1 MTVAILCGGKS
12 SRMGKDKAA
21 LFLEGKTFLERLV
34 SEFSEADGCDEI
46 LICGKTEGV
55 QGANCGRKTDG
66 FQNPNCGSEPEFLQG
81 QKSGAKAR
89 FVPDQKREKGPLEGI
104 RRALAEAKSDLV
116 FVCAVDMPF
125 VTKEIPSYLKE
136 FVCSDYGCYVLF
148 VNGRSE
154 PLCALYKKSV
164 LPIVEEQMA
173 ADELKLSRLFEKVP
187 TKFVAVEKSSLPKK
201 LFANVNAPLDFFA
214 LLKPFVF
221 CVCGIKNSGK
231 TRMVLSLL
239 SAAQSKGYKCAVV
252 KRDGHDVFS
261 DAPGTDTFKFSQAGA
276 LGTAVFSDKRFML
289 CAPTETFCKPKSVT
303 AATETASKAKTAA
316 AQELVEELTT
326 RCPGL
331 DFVIIEGL
339 KDSALPK
346 IEVLRREVSERT
358 TCNKENLICLAS
370 DFALDD
376 VSGGV
381 PTGVPVMDSSD
392 AEGIFSLVE
401 KYFLQ
406 GIIDEV
412 CSN

>member
-21 LFLEGKTFLERLV
+21 LFWEGKTFLERLV
-34 SEFSEADGCDEI
+34 SEFSEADDCDEI
-46 LICGKTEGV
+46 LICGKAEGD
-55 QGANCGRKTDG
+55 QGQDFGGKTKG
-66 FQNPNCGSEPEFLQG
+66 FQDKNCGSKIKFIQD
-81 QKSGAKAR
+81 QKFGAKAR

-104 RRALAEAKSDLV
+104 RRALGEAKSDLV

-125 VTKEIPSYLKE
+125 AAKEIPSYLKE
-136 FVCSDYGCYVLF
+136 FVCSDYDCYVPLAA
-148 VNGRSE
+148 GRRE

-164 LPIVEEQMA
+164 LPAVEDQMA
-173 ADELKLSRLFEKVP
+173 ADDLKLSRLFEKVP
-187 TKFVAVEKSSLPKK
+187 TKFVAVEKSSLSKK
-201 LFANVNAPLDFFA
+201 LFANVNAPQDFLA

-303 AATETASKAKTAA
+303 AATETACMAKTAA
-316 AQELVEELTT
+316 AQELVEELTA

-346 IEVLRREVSERT
+346 IEVLRREVSART

-370 DFALDD
+370 DFALDGAD
-376 VSGGV
+376 DGV
-381 PTGVPVMDSSD
+381 PTMDSSD

-406 GIIDEV
+406 GIIDEA

>member
-21 LFLEGKTFLERLV
+21 LFWEGKTFLERLV
-34 SEFSEADGCDEI
+34 SEFSEADDCDEI
-46 LICGKTEGV
+46 LICGKAEGD
-55 QGANCGRKTDG
+55 QGQNFGGKSKG
-66 FQNPNCGSEPEFLQG
+66 FQDKNCGSKIKFIQDQNFG
-81 QKSGAKAR
+81 VKAR
-89 FVPDQKREKGPLEGI
+89 FVPDQNSEKGPLEGL
-104 RRALAEAKSDLV
+104 RGALSEAKSDLV

-125 VTKEIPSYLKE
+125 AAKEIPSYLKE
-136 FVCSDYGCYVLF
+136 FVCSDYDCYVPLAA
-148 VNGRSE
+148 GRPE
-154 PLCALYKKSV
+154 PLCALYKKSA
-164 LPIVEEQMA
+164 LPAVEEQLA
-173 ADELKLSRLFEKVP
+173 AGELKLSRLFEKVP
-187 TKFVAVEKSSLPKK
+187 TKFVAVEKSSLSKK
-201 LFANVNAPLDFFA
+201 LFANVNAPQDFLA

-289 CAPTETFCKPKSVT
+289 CAPTETFCKTESGGS
-303 AATETASKAKTAA
+303 ATETACMAKTAA
-316 AQELVEELTT
+316 AQELVEELTA

-346 IEVLRREVSERT
+346 IEVLRQGISERPS
-358 TCNKENLICLAS
+358 CNKQNLICLAS
-370 DFALDD
+370 DFAL
-376 VSGGV
+376 GGADCD
-381 PTGVPVMDSSD
+381 VPVMDSSD

-406 GIIDEV
+406 GITDEA

>member
-21 LFLEGKTFLERLV
+21 LFWEGKTFLDRLV
-34 SEFSEADGCDEI
+34 DEFLGAEDCEEV
-46 LICGKTEGV
+46 LVCGKPFDTSGELV
-55 QGANCGRKTDG
+55 HDQA
-66 FQNPNCGSEPEFLQG
+66 F
-81 QKSGAKAR
+81 GAKAR
-89 FVPDQKREKGPLEGI
+89 FVPDQNSEKGPLEGL
-104 RRALAEAKSDLV
+104 RRALSEAKSDLV

-125 VTKEIPSYLKE
+125 ATKEIPSYLKE
-136 FVCSDYGCYVLF
+136 FVSSDYECYVPL
-148 VNGRSE
+148 VDGRPE
-154 PLCALYKKSV
+154 PLCALYKKSA
-164 LPIVEEQMA
+164 LLAVESQLA
-173 ADELKLSRLFEKVP
+173 AGDLKLSRLFEKVP
-187 TKFVAVEKSSLPKK
+187 TKFITMEKSTFSKK
-201 LFANVNAPLDFFA
+201 LFANVNAPQDFLA

-252 KRDGHDVFS
+252 KHDGHDVFS
-261 DAPGTDTFKFSQAGA
+261 DAPGTDTFKFSEAGA

-289 CAPTETFCKPKSVT
+289 CAPTETFCKPKSVAAT
-303 AATETASKAKTAA
+303 GADGKPESGAAATETASKAKTAA
-316 AQELVEELTT
+316 AQELVEELTA

-370 DFALDD
+370 DFAFDAGACD
-376 VSGGV
+376 V
-381 PTGVPVMDSSD
+381 PTMDSSD
-392 AEGIFSLVE
+392 AEGIFSLAE

-406 GIIDEV
+406 GIIDEA

>member
-21 LFLEGKTFLERLV
+21 LFGEGKTFLERLV
-34 SEFSEADGCDEI
+34 SEFSEADDCDEI
-46 LICGKTEGV
+46 LICGKAEGV
-55 QGANCGRKTDG
+55 QGQNCGRKTDG
-66 FQNPNCGSEPEFLQG
+66 FQNPNCGSEPESLQD

-104 RRALAEAKSDLV
+104 RRALGEAKSDLV

-125 VTKEIPSYLKE
+125 AAKEIPSYLKE
-136 FVCSDYGCYVLF
+136 FVCSDYDCYVPL
-148 VNGRSE
+148 VDGRSE
-154 PLCALYKKSV
+154 PLCALYKKSI
-164 LPIVEEQMA
+164 LPVVEEQMA
-173 ADELKLSRLFEKVP
+173 ADDLKLSRLFEKAP

-201 LFANVNAPLDFFA
+201 LFANVNAPQDFLA

-239 SAAQSKGYKCAVV
+239 SEAQSKGYKCAVV
-252 KRDGHDVFS
+252 KRDGHDSFS
-261 DAPGTDTFKFSQAGA
+261 DAPGTDTFKFSEAGA

-289 CAPTETFCKPKSVT
+289 CAPEIDGKT
-303 AATETASKAKTAA
+303 KTAA
-316 AQELVEELTT
+316 AQELVQGLTA
-326 RCPGL
+326 RCPSL

-346 IEVLRREVSERT
+346 IEVLRREVSERPS
-358 TCNKENLICLAS
+358 CNQENLICLAS
-370 DFALDD
+370 DFTLDD
-376 VSGGV
+376 ASGGV

-392 AEGIFSLVE
+392 AKGIFSLVE

-406 GIIDEV
+406 GIIDEA

>member
-21 LFLEGKTFLERLV
+21 LFWNGKTFLERLV
-34 SEFSEADGCDEI
+34 SEFESADDCEEI
-46 LICGKTEGV
+46 LICGKAEGA
-55 QGANCGRKTDG
+55 QD
-66 FQNPNCGSEPEFLQG
+66 PDCGSEPESLQG
-81 QKSGAKAR
+81 QKCGAKAR
-89 FVPDQKREKGPLEGI
+89 FVQDQKREMGPLEGI
-104 RRALAEAKSDLV
+104 RRALGEAKSDLV

-125 VTKEIPSYLKE
+125 ATKEIPSYLKE
-136 FVCSDYGCYVLF
+136 FLCSDYGCYVPL

-164 LPIVEEQMA
+164 LSAVEEQMA

-187 TKFVAVEKSSLPKK
+187 TKFIAVEKSSLPKK
-201 LFANVNAPLDFFA
+201 LFANVNAPQDFLA

-231 TRMVLSLL
+231 TRMALSLL

-252 KRDGHDVFS
+252 KRDGHDSFS
-261 DAPGTDTFKFSQAGA
+261 DAPGTDTFKFSEAGA

-289 CAPTETFCKPKSVT
+289 CAPAETFCKPKSGP
-303 AATETASKAKTAA
+303 AETENACKAKTAA
-316 AQELVEELTT
+316 AQELIEELTA

-346 IEVLRREVSERT
+346 IEVLRREVSERLS
-358 TCNKENLICLAS
+358 CNQENLICLAS

-376 VSGGV
+376 ASGGV
-381 PTGVPVMDSSD
+381 PTRVPVMDSSD
-392 AEGIFSLVE
+392 AKGIFSLVE

-406 GIIDEV
+406 GIIDEA

>member
-21 LFLEGKTFLERLV
+21 LFWEGKTFLERLV
-34 SEFSEADGCDEI
+34 SEFSEADDCDEI
-46 LICGKTEGV
+46 LICGKAEGD
-55 QGANCGRKTDG
+55 QGQDFGGKTKGLQDK
-66 FQNPNCGSEPEFLQG
+66 NCGSKIKFIQD
-81 QKSGAKAR
+81 QKFGAKAR

-104 RRALAEAKSDLV
+104 RRALGEAKSDLV

-125 VTKEIPSYLKE
+125 ASKEIPSYLKE
-136 FVCSDYGCYVLF
+136 FVCSDYGCYVPLAA
-148 VNGRSE
+148 GRRE
-154 PLCALYKKSV
+154 PLCALYKKSA
-164 LPIVEEQMA
+164 LPAVEDQMA
-173 ADELKLSRLFEKVP
+173 ADDLKLSRLFEKVP
-187 TKFVAVEKSSLPKK
+187 TKFVAVEKSSLSKK
-201 LFANVNAPLDFFA
+201 LFANVNAPQDFLA

-252 KRDGHDVFS
+252 KRDGHDAFS

-289 CAPTETFCKPKSVT
+289 CAPTETFCKTESVT
-303 AATETASKAKTAA
+303 AATETACMAKTAA
-316 AQELVEELTT
+316 AQELVEELTA
-326 RCPGL
+326 RCPDL

-339 KDSALPK
+339 KDLALPK
-346 IEVLRREVSERT
+346 IEVLRRGVSERPS
-358 TCNKENLICLAS
+358 CNQENLICLAS
-370 DFALDD
+370 DFAAEGAD
-376 VSGGV
+376 GV

-392 AEGIFSLVE
+392 AEGIFFLVE

-406 GIIDEV
+406 GITDEA